1 MPFRVGSME
10 LRLMIAAAIVCVSMS
25 GTFAQAPAGQGAA
38 PAAAPA
44 PQYPP
49 SQFGPSLAEAT
60 KGLALAEAAAAKMK
74 VTLTCVVVD
83 QAGYTVALH
92 RMDGARLYTTEVAR
106 GKAIVSALF
115 GRASGAMSVS
125 PAAPHLNLLREA
137 APGPFFPVQG
147 ALPIVKGGVVH
158 GAIGCS
164 GAQAAQDE
172 QAAQAGL
179 SAFGS

>member
-1 MPFRVGSME
+1 
-10 LRLMIAAAIVCVSMS
+10 
-25 GTFAQAPAGQGAA
+25 
-38 PAAAPA
+38 
-44 PQYPP
+44 
-49 SQFGPSLAEAT
+49 
-60 KGLALAEAAAAKMK
+60 MK
-74 VTLTCVVVD
+74 VNLTCVVVD
-83 QAGYTVALH
+83 PGGYTIALQ

-115 GRASGAMSVS
+115 GRASGAMAAS
-125 PAAPHLNLLREA
+125 PASPHLNLLREA

-147 ALPIVKGGVVH
+147 ALPIVRGGVVL

-179 SAFGS
+179 AAFGS

>member
-1 MPFRVGSME
+1 M
-10 LRLMIAAAIVCVSMS
+10 VSFS
-25 GTFAQAPAGQGAA
+25 GTLLAQAPAAPPAQGAA
-38 PAAAPA
+38 PPA

-49 SQFGPSLAEAT
+49 PQQGPTLGEAT

-74 VTLTCVVVD
+74 VNLTCVVVD
-83 QAGYTVALH
+83 PGGYTVALH

-115 GRASGAMSVS
+115 GRASGAMAAS
-125 PAAPHLNLLREA
+125 PASPYLNLLREA

-147 ALPIVKGGVVH
+147 ALPIVRAGAVF

-172 QAAQAGL
+172 EAARAGL
-179 SAFGS
+179 AAFGS

>member
-1 MPFRVGSME
+1 MSSVGRVSV
-10 LRLMIAAAIVCVSMS
+10 LFIALLAVTVPAI
-25 GTFAQAPAGQGAA
+25 AQAPAATA
-38 PAAAPA
+38 PPA

-49 SQFGPSLAEAT
+49 AKSGPTLAEAT
-60 KGLALAEAAAAKMK
+60 RALAAAEAAAMKMK
-74 VTLTCVVVD
+74 LSLSCVVVD
-83 QAGYTVALH
+83 PQGYTIALH

-115 GRASGAMSVS
+115 GRASGAMAAS

-147 ALPIVKGGVVH
+147 ALPLVRDGMVH
-158 GAIGCS
+158 GALGCS
-164 GAQAAQDE
+164 GASAAQDE

-179 SAFGS
+179 AALP

>member
-1 MPFRVGSME
+1 MKSRV
-10 LRLMIAAAIVCVSMS
+10 RTAAVWAAAVAIFSAVLPGGGRMAI
-25 GTFAQAPAGQGAA
+25 AQAPAG

-49 SQFGPSLAEAT
+49 PRTGPALAEAT
-60 KGLALAEAAAAKMK
+60 KGLALAQAAAEKMK
-74 VTLTCVVVD
+74 VNLTCVVVD
-83 QAGYTVALH
+83 PGGYTIALH

-115 GRASGAMSVS
+115 GRASGAMAAS
-125 PAAPHLNLLREA
+125 PASPHLNLLREA

-147 ALPIVKGGVVH
+147 ALPIVRAGVVL

-179 SAFGS
+179 AGFGS

>member
-1 MPFRVGSME
+1 MVCRV
-10 LRLMIAAAIVCVSMS
+10 IAVLCFVGGVVSAA
-25 GTFAQAPAGQGAA
+25 GAQTPPAQVPTPT
-38 PAAAPA
+38 PAAGPAPA

-49 SQFGPSLAEAT
+49 PQAGPTLAEAT
-60 KGLALAEAAAAKMK
+60 KGLALAEAAAVKMK
-74 VTLTCVVVD
+74 VNLTCVVVD
-83 QAGYTVALH
+83 PAGYTIALH

-115 GRASGAMSVS
+115 GRASGAMAAS
-125 PAAPHLNLLREA
+125 PAAPHLSLLREA

-147 ALPIVKGGVVH
+147 ALPIVRAGTMH

-172 QAAQAGL
+172 EAARAGL
-179 SAFGS
+179 AAFGS